1 MQIVSLHSLSCPYS
15 DREGVIP
22 LRKLWRDRL
31 HPAFAAVLAALMAAS
46 MMQALPKAAG
56 AAGETAGEDGV
67 YRIAALGDSLAAGY
81 EYGMEK
87 QANPVAYGF
96 VERVWEQAL
105 FRGFKA
111 EYANYGI
118 IGLRTEGLE
127 KLLARTERGEGSGPK
142 DLLAEG
148 QEAFVDPR
156 ISSLVG
162 DGAAVRRNIESADL
176 ILIQVGGN
184 DLAAYI
190 QMLGSGQTDEA
201 DAWLEGMLDRIL
213 ASLETSIRTIHRIN
227 PDALVVIGDQYS
239 PVPKN
244 IMDQQ
249 VPYYEKLQD
258 AVKQTTGKL
267 EELSARF
274 AAEGRDVRVAY
285 SASRFVGRELTYT
298 KVLAAY
304 LNKETDIHP
313 NQNGYD
319 AMGRAFAE
327 AVWGDYREP
336 SPREEGVPITI
347 FVNGKELKPDNE
359 KPLVRN
365 NFTFLVLRDIAA
377 ALKADLAWDN
387 KTKSATFTLS
397 GRKVVL
403 TPGSAVMMVN
413 GEPRTIPAPP
423 FTEGGR
429 TYVPLGALSDALGFD
444 VVYRNT
450 LKTAF
455 ING

>member
-1 MQIVSLHSLSCPYS
+1 MGMRKVW
-15 DREGVIP
+15 RNR
-22 LRKLWRDRL
+22 LR
-31 HPAFAAVLAALMAAS
+31 PALAALLAVGTAAIL
-46 MMQALPKAAG
+46 MQALPERAD
-56 AAGETAGEDGV
+56 AAGETAGADGV
-67 YRIAALGDSLAAGY
+67 YRIVALGDSLAAGY

-87 QANPVAYGF
+87 QANPVPYGF
-96 VERVWEQAL
+96 VERVWEQTL
-105 FRGFKA
+105 IRGYRA
-111 EYANYGI
+111 EFSNYGI

-127 KLLARTERGEGSGPK
+127 KLLARAERGEGSGDQ

-156 ISSLVG
+156 INSLVG
-162 DGAAVRRNIESADL
+162 DGEAVRRNIERADL

-184 DLAAYI
+184 DFINYALALDA
-190 QMLGSGQTDEA
+190 GRTKEA
-201 DAWLEGMLDRIL
+201 DDMLTDILDRIGS
-213 ASLETSIRTIHRIN
+213 SLETSVRTIHRIN
-227 PDALVVIGDQYS
+227 PDALVVIGDQFS
-239 PVPKN
+239 PVPKKILN
-244 IMDQQ
+244 REIA
-249 VPYYEKLQD
+249 YYDKLQD
-258 AVKQTTGKL
+258 AVKLLTDRL

-274 AAEGRDVRVAY
+274 AAEDRDVRVAH
-285 SASRFVGRELTYT
+285 SAGRFVGKELTMT
-298 KVLAAY
+298 TMLAAGIQG
-304 LNKETDIHP
+304 ERSAIHP

-327 AVWGDYREP
+327 AVWGEYREP
-336 SPREEGVPITI
+336 SPREEDVPITI
-347 FVNGKELKPDNE
+347 FVNGKELKPGNA

-365 NFTFLVLRDIAA
+365 SYTFLVLRDIAD

-387 KTKSATFTLS
+387 KTKSATFTLK

-403 TPGSAVMMVN
+403 TPGSSVMTVN
-413 GEPRTIPAPP
+413 GEPRTIPAAP
-423 FTEGGR
+423 FAEGGR